1 MGTYKL
7 SEARTHIDVNCGEEM
22 VVKEVT
28 IKRVEAIV
36 TSIIC
41 NSSTPLTLDE
51 VLTLLRRKG
60 IDKTRE
66 SLIKILALL
75 VAKGIVER
83 IEKGFYVCSHRQ
95 TTLDMFVKP
104 VVKEKPVEYADTSRP
119 TGHEFLEMVKKVVPI
134 RNIVVFKKVDVRD
147 LIIGGSAGDDS
158 SRPIKPGTI
167 FNATTFV
174 RVSARVRLGCIERMN
189 IIMSSDDMP
198 RVDPEEDSKKIIP
211 EHVLR
216 GGIAEF
222 ITQGIK
228 SSRREG
234 FTTTMKPRYV
244 RLPFV
249 FRDID
254 YETASFIAKKLS
266 EYDFV
271 DFQLEVIEH
280 TLAEAK
286 YKATSSDIA
295 IAFIDGSILP
305 GHLDPTIYPDSKSLE
320 EKLKDYP
327 DLLKIILDRKEAF
340 LRKFIRIYED
350 VRDSNVVLIG
360 TIKESKDKTL
370 QVLSKVYSDVSDQEL
385 LASAGLENTI
395 LGSFTKHR
403 AIDALVKELSKFNL
417 KLRDEVKIDSYYV
430 FRYPN
435 ALPLQLDIVFPKNVP
450 EDLRDTILWL
460 LYHLTIPSEFHTKES
475 DKGYHILTLIP
486 INIVDTEARKWS
498 SQIATIIEKELSDK
512 LYSVML
518 ELSYLPIDFAIF
530 IYNSHLNQLT
540 RVR

>member
-1 MGTYKL
+1 
-7 SEARTHIDVNCGEEM
+7 
-22 VVKEVT
+22 
-28 IKRVEAIV
+28 
-36 TSIIC
+36 
-41 NSSTPLTLDE
+41 
-51 VLTLLRRKG
+51 
-60 IDKTRE
+60 
-66 SLIKILALL
+66 
-75 VAKGIVER
+75 
-83 IEKGFYVCSHRQ
+83 
-95 TTLDMFVKP
+95 MFVKP
-104 VVKEKPVEYADTSRP
+104 IVKEKPLGYVDISRP
-119 TGHEFLEMVKKVVPI
+119 AGHEFLEMVKKIVPI
-134 RNIVVFKKVDVRD
+134 RRIDSFKKVDIQD

-174 RVSARVRLGCIERMN
+174 RVSARLRLGCVERMD
-189 IIMSSDDMP
+189 IMIGSADTP
-198 RVDPEEDSKKIIP
+198 RIDPEEDSKKIIP

-222 ITQGIK
+222 VTQRIRGGK
-228 SSRREG
+228 REG

-244 RLPFV
+244 RLPLV

-254 YETASFIAKKLS
+254 FETASFIAKKLS

-327 DLLKIILDRKEAF
+327 DLLRIILDRKEAF
-340 LRKFIRIYED
+340 LRKSIRIYED
-350 VRDSNVVLIG
+350 ACDSNVVLVG
-360 TIKESKDKTL
+360 AIKESKDKTL
-370 QVLSKVYSDVSDQEL
+370 QILSKIYSDISDQEL
-385 LASAGLENTI
+385 LASAGLENTV
-395 LGSFTKHR
+395 LGPFTKHR
-403 AIDALVKELSKFNL
+403 VIDALVRELSKFNL

-435 ALPLQLDIVFPKNVP
+435 ALPLQLDMVFPKNIP
-450 EDLRDTILWL
+450 DDLRDAILWL
-460 LYHLTIPSEFHTKES
+460 LYCLTIRSELHTKER
-475 DKGYHILTLIP
+475 DKGYDILTLAP
-486 INIVDTEARKWS
+486 INIVDVEARKWS
-498 SQIATIIEKELSDK
+498 EQAAAIIEKELSDA
-512 LYSVML
+512 YSKML

-530 IYNSHLNQLT
+530 VYSSHLNQLM
-540 RVR
+540 RMG